1 MRLGGDFVVA
11 RVEVEGRPR
20 LKIGNEERVFV
31 VLARTPDVGQRENPR
46 HDPAI
51 TGRRLR

>member
-1 MRLGGDFVVA
+1 
-11 RVEVEGRPR
+11 
-20 LKIGNEERVFV
+20 

-51 TGRRLR
+51 TERRLR